1 MALFDWNRAPPPD
14 DRLDPGAGPE
24 VLLRSLDRAVAQYL
38 EMTDRGDLIYPA
50 CTRTPD
56 AADGGPCEIWR
67 HTRLEALRY
76 LALIPGRESAL
87 LTVPARQ
94 AEMVEAYLRLKPHD
108 QTVMDVT
115 GRPADDVAT
124 AIIAGLNWLN
134 HCAVLAKVD
143 HTRITGLLRNFRKV
157 VIVAQRWW
165 GTEGAETR
173 CREMLAAG
181 QSPPFVLNLVFF
193 EYTRL
198 AKEVASA
205 ASFPGQEARANPA
218 WPGFDAARDPDEMQQ

>member
-1 MALFDWNRAPPPD
+1 MALFDRSKPPPPD
-14 DRLDPGAGPE
+14 DRLDPGVGPE
-24 VLLRSLDRAVAQYL
+24 ALLRTLDRTVAQYI
-38 EMTDRGDLIYPA
+38 EKTDRGDLIYPA

-56 AADGGPCEIWR
+56 AADGGPREIWR

-87 LTVPARQ
+87 LTAPERQ

-143 HTRITGLLRNFRKV
+143 RTRISGILRNFRKV

-165 GTEGAETR
+165 GTDGAEAR

-181 QSPPFVLNLVFF
+181 HHPPLMLNLVFF

-205 ASFPGQEARANPA
+205 ASFPDEDARANA
-218 WPGFDAARDPDEMQQ
+218 SWPSFEAARDPDELV

>member
-1 MALFDWNRAPPPD
+1 MALFDRSKPPPPD

-24 VLLRSLDRAVAQYL
+24 ALLRSLDRTVAQYI
-38 EMTDRGDLIYPA
+38 EKTDHGDLTYPA

-56 AADGGPCEIWR
+56 ATDGGPREIWR

-87 LTVPARQ
+87 LTAPERQ

-134 HCAVLAKVD
+134 HCAALAKVD
-143 HTRITGLLRNFRKV
+143 RTRISGILRNFRKV

-165 GTEGAETR
+165 GTEGAEAR
-173 CREMLAAG
+173 CREMLAAA
-181 QSPPFVLNLVFF
+181 QHPPLMLNLVFF

-205 ASFPGQEARANPA
+205 ASFPDEEARANPS
-218 WPGFDAARDPDEMQQ
+218 WPSFEAARDPGEMT